1 MDEPTPISNLAHMIQ
16 LSVAPVFL
24 LLAIGSMLAVVTNRL
39 GRVIDRGHFLERSF
53 LDQTLTEVILQKF
66 EVLALRA
73 RLANA
78 AIVLLTFAALLVCIV
93 IALLFFGAMLNFPV
107 NYPVAVLFILSMVS
121 IIAGL
126 AFFIAEVRVAVRNLR
141 IGLSR

>member
-53 LDQTLTEVILQKF
+53 LDQTLTE
-66 EVLALRA
+66 
-73 RLANA
+73 
-78 AIVLLTFAALLVCIV
+78 
-93 IALLFFGAMLNFPV
+93 GAKPPTL
-107 NYPVAVLFILSMVS
+107 ITSS
-121 IIAGL
+121 
-126 AFFIAEVRVAVRNLR
+126 VRVSMEKVDDHWL
-141 IGLSR
+141 ISGFDPV